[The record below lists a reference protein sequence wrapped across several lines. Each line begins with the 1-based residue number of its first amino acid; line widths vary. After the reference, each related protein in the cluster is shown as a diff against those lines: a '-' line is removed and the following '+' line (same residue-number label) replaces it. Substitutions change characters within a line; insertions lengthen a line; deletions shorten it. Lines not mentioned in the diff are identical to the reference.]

1 MIEVL
6 QTSVRKTAPPAVAAA
21 EAAKTRLAAE
31 LGDASGAFYV
41 PRITRFDEPAGVIEF
56 ERLAGLKSLV
66 ELATDGRSETGDL
79 FRRTGRAL
87 AVIHERLVLPEAL
100 KIPLPAEWMDREPPV
115 FLHGDFTVANVC
127 LQEPTGRL
135 VILDWSTA
143 PLLGRMATF
152 GPAYFDLSWLTSSLS
167 SYVAYAAAPWRKT
180 VPCDEMADAFLEAYL
195 AARTRE
201 LDRAWFD
208 ECRHMAWRVYW
219 NGHREPIKTR
229 PWYAQPVWWLR
240 EWRAYRRIMA
250 YEPLGTG
257 R

>member
-66 ELATDGRSETGDL
+66 QLATDGRSETGDL

-100 KIPLPAEWMDREPPV
+100 KVPLPAEWMGREPPV
-115 FLHGDFTVANVC
+115 FLHGDLTAANVC

-143 PLLGRMATF
+143 PFLGSVATF
-152 GPAYFDLSWLTSSLS
+152 GAGYFDLVWFTSSLFI
-167 SYVAYAAAPWRKT
+167 YAAYASMLGSKAIR
-180 VPCDEMADAFLEAYL
+180 CDEMADTFLEAYL
-195 AARTRE
+195 AARGNE

-208 ECRHMAWRVYW
+208 ECREMTLRVYRR
-219 NGHREPIKTR
+219 GQQERIKTR

-240 EWRAYRRIMA
+240 EWRAQRRMMA
-250 YEPLGTG
+250 YEPLVS
-257 R
+257 RK